1 MHDSKCDIY
10 KFCLS
15 YTSLY
20 YCYVYYF
27 IVITI
32 WIYYNTLFS
41 SSKKS
46 YEILRK

>member
-32 WIYYNTLFS
+32 WTYYNTLFS